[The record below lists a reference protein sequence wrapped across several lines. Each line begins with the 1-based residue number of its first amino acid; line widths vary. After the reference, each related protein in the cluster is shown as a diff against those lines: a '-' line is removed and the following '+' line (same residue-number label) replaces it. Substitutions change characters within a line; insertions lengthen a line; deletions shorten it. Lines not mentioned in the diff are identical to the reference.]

1 MTENQGFDGVY
12 SSKLDADEHS
22 VDSDRLNG
30 RGLGKPGTIPVSA
43 TLPEGKQPGILARFF
58 ARPRPASEQRS
69 DPLGREPQV
78 DRNQSDQG
86 SV

>member
-1 MTENQGFDGVY
+1 MTEKQEVDGVY
-12 SSKLDADEHS
+12 YSQQDADEHG

-30 RGLGKPGTIPVSA
+30 RVGKPGAIPLSA
-43 TLPEGKQPGILARFF
+43 TLPEGKQPSIFARFF
-58 ARPRPASEQRS
+58 SRPRPASEQSS
-69 DPLGREPQV
+69 DPLGRDPQV